1 MTVRPPGPYLL
12 DIPYVQTGEVHHF
25 TVNCDVVGPAT
36 IGLSPTVITMR
47 SQGSGPLILAGAADD
62 LWDVIRPIMPATTIA
77 SQYVLWK
84 YNGTNLDKTFISG
97 GTLTTPD
104 GSSVGAVVLA
114 SQAIFTFRSGAGNIG
129 KLVVNDTP
137 ITLNTRG
144 PLGTSSIGV
153 TAAIKTYLLS
163 ANCIVMARD
172 RSFPVAGLNES
183 FGQNEKLWRRRY
195 RS

>member
-1 MTVRPPGPYLL
+1 MTVRPPGPFLL

-36 IGLSPTVITMR
+36 IGIAPTVVTMR
-47 SQGSGPLILAGAADD
+47 SQGSGPVILSGAADA
-62 LWDVIRPIMPATTIA
+62 LWAVIRPLLPTTSIA

-97 GTLTTPD
+97 GTLTAPN
-104 GSSVGAVVLA
+104 GSNVAAVVLA
-114 SQAIFTFRSGAGNIG
+114 SQIVMTFRSGGGNIG
-129 KLVVNDTP
+129 KLVANDTP
-137 ITLNTRG
+137 LSSNIRA
-144 PLGTSSIGV
+144 PLGSGSIGE

-163 ANCIVMARD
+163 NDCIVMARD
-172 RSFPVAGLNES
+172 RSFPVAVLNES
-183 FGQNEKLWRRRY
+183 VGQNEKLWRRRY

>member
-1 MTVRPPGPYLL
+1 MTVRPPGPFLL

-36 IGLSPTVITMR
+36 IGLAPTVVTMR
-47 SQGSGPLILAGAADD
+47 SQGSGPLLLSGAADD
-62 LWDVIRPIMPATTIA
+62 LWDVVRPLMPDTTVAT
-77 SQYVLWK
+77 QYVLWK

-97 GTLTTPD
+97 GTLTAPN
-104 GSSVGAVVLA
+104 GSSDGDVVLA
-114 SQAIFTFRSGAGNIG
+114 SQAIFTFRSGGGNTG

-137 ITLNTRG
+137 IDSNFRG
-144 PLGTSSIGV
+144 PWGTGGIGV
-153 TAAIKTYLLS
+153 TAALKTYLLS
-163 ANCIVMARD
+163 PDCIVMARD
-172 RSFPVAGLNES
+172 RSFPVAALNES